1 MTRALAL
8 GAGALV
14 ALSLPPWGWW
24 PLSFVGIAAFAAAL
38 RADAERRPTWRGRWV
53 LGALF
58 GLGWLAPAMGW
69 MWFLT
74 APGYV
79 VASLAF
85 ASLHGLAAAL
95 VRAGS
100 PGEAIS
106 RPAAHTLVEAIRFVV
121 PFGGVPLA
129 SLAIAQASGPL
140 LGIVRLGGALA
151 LTWATFAVGF
161 ALGARVTRTRR
172 PGRLGIVP
180 APLLV
185 LVAVVVVALV
195 APFAPSG
202 RSTGERIVIAA
213 VQGGGPQGT
222 LAIETDPRDVVER
235 HLEATRTIPTPTP
248 ADTPAIDL
256 VVWPENIVAVPRGLT
271 FTQTVEFTEVVEQAE
286 RLGVP
291 VLVGITERPEPGR
304 FLNAQVVV
312 TPDGA
317 LTDSYVKVRRVPF
330 GEYMPLRGLLDAL
343 GAPVERVPTDAIAG
357 AGPAHLDTELG
368 RMAVVISWEVFFGGR
383 ARDGTSKGGLVLL
396 NPTNGASY
404 TGTILQS
411 QQVSSSRLRAVE
423 TGRWVVQVSPTGF
436 SAFVTPSGRVLDRTG
451 VSEQQVLVR
460 EVDLREGRTIYSR
473 IGDLPIVALALV
485 ALVLGEAW
493 HRRAPAWLRARRA
506 ASATGP
512 AAAP

>member
-1 MTRALAL
+1 MIRALAL

-24 PLSFVGIAAFAAAL
+24 PLSFVGIAVFASAL
-38 RADAERRPTWRGRWV
+38 RADADAGRTSRWARWQ

-58 GLGWLAPAMGW
+58 GLGWLAPGMGW

-79 VASLAF
+79 VAALAF
-85 ASLHGLAAAL
+85 ASLHGLATML
-95 VRAGS
+95 VPSGA

-106 RPAAHTLVEAIRFVV
+106 RPAAHTLAEAIRFVM

-140 LGIVRLGGALA
+140 LGIVRIGGALL
-151 LTWATFAVGF
+151 LTWATFTIGF

-172 PGRLGIVP
+172 PGRLGVVP
-180 APLLV
+180 TPFVALA
-185 LVAVVVVALV
+185 AVVLVALV
-195 APFAPSG
+195 APVMPRGS
-202 RSTGERIVIAA
+202 STGEQITVAA

-235 HLEATRTIPTPTP
+235 HLEATRSITGDVPP
-248 ADTPAIDL
+248 IDM
-256 VVWPENIVAVPRGLT
+256 VVWPENVIAVPRGLT
-271 FTQTVEFTEVVEQAE
+271 FTESVEFTEVVAEAE

-291 VLVGITERPEPGR
+291 FLVGITERPEPGR

-312 TPDGA
+312 TPEGA

-357 AGPAHLDTELG
+357 TGPAHLDTELG

-411 QQVSSSRLRAVE
+411 QQVASSRLRAVE

-436 SAFVTPSGRVLDRTG
+436 SAFVTPSGRVLDRTA
-451 VSEQQVLVR
+451 VSEQRVLVR
-460 EVDLREGRTIYSR
+460 EIDLREGRTLYSR
-473 IGDLPIVALALV
+473 LGDAPIVALVLV
-485 ALVLGEAW
+485 ALVLAEGW
-493 HRRAPAWLRARRA
+493 HRRWLGWFRTRRGA
-506 ASATGP
+506 ASATEPP
-512 AAAP
+512 AAP